1 MPPDPL
7 RLRCS
12 LLSEKTAF
20 KERIEINMNEKTE
33 QIYMRVT
40 PQEKNRIIA
49 NAEKCKLSVS
59 EYIRQRCLGF
69 APREVPPQAYY
80 DMCSMLEDALVFP
93 EGEKMIPG
101 ILKELRETILL
112 PGRDM

>member
-1 MPPDPL
+1 
-7 RLRCS
+7 
-12 LLSEKTAF
+12 
-20 KERIEINMNEKTE
+20 MNDRTK
-33 QIYMRVT
+33 QIYVRVT

-93 EGEKMIPG
+93 DGERMIAG
-101 ILKELRETILL
+101 ILNELRENILL

>member
-1 MPPDPL
+1 MND
-7 RLRCS
+7 
-12 LLSEKTAF
+12 KT
-20 KERIEINMNEKTE
+20 K
-33 QIYMRVT
+33 QIHARVT
-40 PQEKNRIIA
+40 PQEKKRIA
-49 NAEKCKLSVS
+49 VNAKKCGLSVS

-80 DMCSMLEDALVFP
+80 DMCSMLEEALVFP

-112 PGRDM
+112 PGRDI